1 MELELGT
8 GLLNTG
14 GLDDTGLDE
23 GVGPVLLNAACCCSE
38 VALVMV
44 SVSLVT
50 STPPAAGTA
59 MKQRL
64 KARMGGLSALLS
76 AEHKVGKLD

>member
-1 MELELGT
+1 MLGT
-8 GLLNTG
+8 GLVSTG

-23 GVGPVLLNAACCCSE
+23 GVGPVLLKAACCCSE
-38 VALVMV
+38 VALVTV

-50 STPPAAGTA
+50 STPPDAGTA

-76 AEHKVGKLD
+76 AKQKQWKPIVD

>member
-1 MELELGT
+1 MLGT
-8 GLLNTG
+8 GLVSTG

-23 GVGPVLLNAACCCSE
+23 GVGPVLLKAACCCSE
-38 VALVMV
+38 VALVTV

-50 STPPAAGTA
+50 STPPDAGTA

-76 AEHKVGKLD
+76 AKQKQQKPIVD